1 MFVFENRNSGKRW
14 CYVSQP
20 SDCNDLVDST
30 VYDMHQW
37 SFQACDEK
45 PGRNDLL
52 LLVRFNSYYYTN
64 TTYILQSVLALQFLT
79 GLEDCTC
86 YDFVDE
92 DGYGNCLKGHP
103 NKNGL
108 LVCYVKQPTSCNDTI
123 DNLSLPGREI
133 SSLAC

>member
-1 MFVFENRNSGKRW
+1 MTCINGRIRHVMKNQVDMICYYQLDLIVFITTLS
-14 CYVSQP
+14 
-20 SDCNDLVDST
+20 
-30 VYDMHQW
+30 
-37 SFQACDEK
+37 
-45 PGRNDLL
+45 
-52 LLVRFNSYYYTN
+52 TN
-64 TTYILQSVLALQFLT
+64 TTYRLLSVLALQFLT

-86 YDFVDE
+86 YDFGDR

-123 DNLSLPGREI
+123 DNLSFPGREI

>member
-1 MFVFENRNSGKRW
+1 
-14 CYVSQP
+14 
-20 SDCNDLVDST
+20 
-30 VYDMHQW
+30 MHQW
-37 SFQACDEK
+37 SYQACDEK
-45 PGRNDLL
+45 PGTYDLL
-52 LLVRFNSYYYTN
+52 LSVRCISYYNKN
-64 TTYILQSVLALQFLT
+64 TTYRLQSVSTLRFLI

-86 YDFVDE
+86 YDFVDK

-108 LVCYVKQPTSCNDTI
+108 PVCYAQQPTTCNDTI